1 MEKTHAVTK
10 NGLVW
15 HACLNA
21 GLALAITIFGGA
33 FGVVSV
39 AGGAE
44 GSAKGKPV
52 EYITFGLQFEYQV
65 AMVEGIKKK
74 ASIRMETGVKNCSSQ
89 PTSTKTWLML
99 SRKPSSTKGLFPSHR
114 QIV

>member
-10 NGLVW
+10 NSLVR

-74 ASIRMETGVKNCSSQ
+74 ASIRMETGVKNCSSR
-89 PTSTKTWLML
+89 PNSTKTWLML
-99 SRKPSSTKGLFPSHR
+99 SRKPSSTRGLFPSHGR
-114 QIV
+114 